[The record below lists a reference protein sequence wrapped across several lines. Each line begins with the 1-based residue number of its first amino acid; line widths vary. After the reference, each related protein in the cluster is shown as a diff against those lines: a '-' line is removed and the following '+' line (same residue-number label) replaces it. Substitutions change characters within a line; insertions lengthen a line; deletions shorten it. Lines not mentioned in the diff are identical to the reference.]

1 MSFEAR
7 EAEDNARLLC
17 DLKERLRATAIGDIH
32 GFFETEV
39 SWQCQCCFRNK
50 ERIARLDK
58 NAALLCRIVR
68 HHDHFADMAYS
79 KIPRLAI
86 DRGAVVVAQSFA
98 RFQETLICQ
107 DCNTAD
113 ASAKLAASAPKAFSF
128 APHEI
133 AGFIIVKDN
142 EPHEIDKAAAA
153 RIYASAIPQMEEL
166 AARLRSTI
174 AAGQSET
181 APFEPVHTAAWRAL
195 SEARRKMMKD
205 AAE

>member
-17 DLKERLRATAIGDIH
+17 ALKEQWNAKSIGAIH
-32 GFFETEV
+32 GFFETETM
-39 SWQCQCCFRNK
+39 WQCPCCFRSK
-50 ERIARLDK
+50 ENIVRLDK
-58 NAALLCRIVR
+58 NGALLCQLVR
-68 HHDHFADMAYS
+68 HHDHFSDMAYA

-98 RFQETLICQ
+98 RFQEVLVCQ

-113 ASAKLAASAPKAFSF
+113 AAAKAVVGAPGPFSF

-133 AGFIIVKDN
+133 AGFIIVADN
-142 EPHEIDKAAAA
+142 APHKVDREAAV
-153 RIYASAIPQMEEL
+153 RIYASAVPTMEEL
-166 AARLRSTI
+166 AARLRSTM
-174 AAGQSET
+174 AASQSET
-181 APFEPVHTAAWRAL
+181 APFEPVQTAAWRAL